1 MKLISVIILMG
12 FGLFQFKTC
21 SKAKNK
27 EKTDCAV
34 KEQSCASELVLGGPV
49 TILNSSREKKKA

>member
-1 MKLISVIILMG
+1 MKLISAIILIG

-21 SKAKNK
+21 SKVKHK

-34 KEQSCASELVLGGPV
+34 KEQSCVNELVLGGPV
-49 TILNSSREKKKA
+49 TILISSREKKKA

>member
-1 MKLISVIILMG
+1 MKLISAIILMG

-21 SKAKNK
+21 SKVKHK

-34 KEQSCASELVLGGPV
+34 NEQKCSRELVLGGPI
-49 TILNSSREKKKA
+49 TTLNPSREKKKA